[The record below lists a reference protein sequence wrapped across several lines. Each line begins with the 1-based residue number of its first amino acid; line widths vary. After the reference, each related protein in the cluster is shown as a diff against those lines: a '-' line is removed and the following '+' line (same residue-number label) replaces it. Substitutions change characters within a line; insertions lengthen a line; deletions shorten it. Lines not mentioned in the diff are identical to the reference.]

1 MPASQLLFRNG
12 RSPSLLRWNGQF
24 SVLPALEGPRGRI
37 SRAPMWRWRRVL
49 VAGGVCVL
57 VAGGVCVA
65 HAAPLAPAVLRVG
78 SYLGIPGQYSSI
90 QAAVDAARPGD
101 WVLIGLGDYHETGNR
116 VPPGAVGDDTAG
128 AAVLVTT
135 PGIHIRGM
143 DRNGVVLD
151 GTKPGAP
158 QCSSATADQDV
169 GPLGPAGAPAGR
181 NGLIVF
187 KASGVSVENLTA
199 CNFLSGADTPGD
211 EIWFDGGGS
220 SGTQQIGSWRGA
232 FLSATSSYFAGDN
245 QPLAQYGIYA
255 SNTFG
260 PGLFTQVYANNMGDA
275 AFYIGA
281 CPDCNAILDH
291 AHGQN
296 SAEGYSGTN
305 SGGHLIIQNSEFDHN
320 HTGFAT
326 NSQNNDDQPSPQSG
340 RCPGDQTGPT
350 GTRSCWVLTHNSIH
364 DNNNPNV
371 PTSPGLAGF
380 SPVGT
385 GIIISGGRFDT
396 VADNDI
402 HDNGAWG
409 VLLAPEVD
417 TAKPPPIA
425 HCKGGVGLRSFCY
438 FNNYGNEIENNTLSH
453 NGFFGNPSNVDLAEI
468 SNLAYPG
475 NCWHGNVAPS
485 GTAINAKLFEGRPR
499 VTSDPLF
506 IQYFPHSICGIPDKG
521 RGIISI
527 LSLQVACDSEFL
539 GNCPSTVVSNYPR
552 QTAVQMM
559 PLPPQPSMPNP
570 CLDVPLNPWCPT
582 NPTSPPPYPVPGS
595 TVH

>member
-1 MPASQLLFRNG
+1 MRTG
-12 RSPSLLRWNGQF
+12 
-24 SVLPALEGPRGRI
+24 VPALEDRRGWI
-37 SRAPMWRWRRVL
+37 SRARMWQWRRVL
-49 VAGGVCVL
+49 VAGGVCAL

-65 HAAPLAPAVLRVG
+65 RAAPPAPGAVLRVG
-78 SYLGIPGQYSSI
+78 SYQGIPGQYSSI

-101 WVLIGLGDYHETGNR
+101 WVLIGPGDYHETGNR

-151 GTKPGAP
+151 GTKPGAS
-158 QCSSATADQDV
+158 QCSSATADQNL
-169 GPLGPAGAPAGR
+169 GPLGPGGAPTGR

-232 FLSATSSYFAGDN
+232 FLSATSSYFAGEN
-245 QPLAQYGIYA
+245 QSFAQYGIYA

-281 CPDCNAILDH
+281 CPDCNTILDN

-296 SAEGYSGTN
+296 SAQGYSGTN

-320 HTGFAT
+320 HTGFST

-340 RCPGDQTGPT
+340 RCPGNETGPT
-350 GTRSCWVLTHNSIH
+350 GTHSCWLFMHNSVY

-371 PTSPGLAGF
+371 PTSPGVVGF

-385 GIIISGGRFDT
+385 GVLISGGRFDT
-396 VADNDI
+396 VDDNDI

-409 VLLAPEVD
+409 VLLVPEVD
-417 TAKPPPIA
+417 TGTPPPGA
-425 HCKGGVGLRSFCY
+425 HCKGGIGLVVLCY
-438 FNNYGNEIENNTLSH
+438 FDDWGNEIENNTLSH

-468 SNLAYPG
+468 SNLEFPG
-475 NCWHGNVAPS
+475 NCWHGNVDTS
-485 GTAINAKLFEGRPR
+485 GTVIGAKHFQLGRQR
-499 VTSDPLF
+499 VTSDPPF
-506 IQYFPHSICGIPDKG
+506 IQYPPHSICGIPDAG
-521 RGIISI
+521 EPIISI
-527 LSLQVACDSEFL
+527 LSLEVACDSQFL
-539 GNCPSTVVSNYPR
+539 GPCPRTVVTNYPR
-552 QTAVQMM
+552 QTAVQLMA
-559 PLPPQPSMPNP
+559 LPPQPSMPNP
-570 CLDVPLNPWCPT
+570 CLDVPGNPWCPT
-582 NPTSPPPYPVPGS
+582 DPTSPPPYPVPGS
-595 TVH
+595 TVQSVTRVNRGNSGLLQRRT